1 MYFRK
6 MIFGLVVF
14 MMFSGSASAS
24 LFTDLTGDFGN
35 VQTINIGAEITG
47 LTLGQNS
54 SVILNGT
61 GYPNVT
67 AGLVVQPEFY
77 DVAFAWEITTLDAL
91 TAITVSSVNGGSN
104 PWTEVVVA
112 ILGVGNVLT
121 SDLIDII
128 PAAGSSSMSTSYA
141 SGDTFRV
148 ALFGNLTDDAKTAID
163 GGATVQAS
171 YELNVSAVP
180 VPAAVCL
187 FGTAVFG
194 LPGFRK
200 KANLAL
206 PQLNFRKRLP

>member
-24 LFTDLTGDFGN
+24 LFTDMTGDIGGT
-35 VQTINIGAEITG
+35 QTIGSTITG
-47 LTLGQNS
+47 LTLAQNG

-61 GYPNVT
+61 DYPNVNV
-67 AGLVVQPEFY
+67 GLVAQPEFY

-112 ILGVGNVLT
+112 ILGAGNVLT
-121 SDLIDII
+121 GDLLNIM
-128 PAAGSSSMSTSYA
+128 PAAGSSAMGTTYA

-148 ALFGNLTDDAKTAID
+148 ALFGNLTDAAKATIA
-163 GGATVQAS
+163 GGDTVQAS

-180 VPAAVCL
+180 VPAAVWL
-187 FGTAVFG
+187 FGTALFG
-194 LPGFRK
+194 LLGFRK
-200 KANLAL
+200 KASMAAAAA
-206 PQLNFRKRLP
+206 

>member
-6 MIFGLVVF
+6 MIIGLVFF

-24 LFTDLTGDFGN
+24 LFTDLTGDIGSA
-35 VQTINIGAEITG
+35 QTIGSTITG
-47 LTLGQNS
+47 LSLAQNS

-61 GYPNVT
+61 DYPNVNV
-67 AGLVVQPEFY
+67 GLVAQPEFY

-112 ILGVGNVLT
+112 ILGAGNVLT
-121 SDLIDII
+121 GNLLDII
-128 PAAGSSSMSTSYA
+128 PAAGSSAMASAYA
-141 SGDTFRV
+141 AGDTFRV
-148 ALFGNLTDDAKTAID
+148 ALFGNLTDAAKTAID

-180 VPAAVCL
+180 VPAAVWL
-187 FGTAVFG
+187 FGTALLGLFG
-194 LPGFRK
+194 FKRK
-200 KANLAL
+200 ASVSEALAA
-206 PQLNFRKRLP
+206 

>member
-1 MYFRK
+1 MKFRN
-6 MIFGLVVF
+6 MIFGLAFF

-24 LFTDLTGDFGN
+24 LFSDLTSDIGN
-35 VQTINIGAEITG
+35 TQTIGSAITG
-47 LTLGQNS
+47 LTLAQNS
-54 SVILNGT
+54 SVILNST
-61 GYPNVT
+61 DYPDVNT
-67 AGLVVQPEFY
+67 GLVPAGGIY

-91 TAITVSSVNGGSN
+91 TAITVSSVNGGAN

-112 ILGVGNVLT
+112 ILSVSNALT

-148 ALFGNLTDDAKTAID
+148 ALFGNLTDAAKTAID

-180 VPAAVCL
+180 VPAAVWL
-187 FGTAVFG
+187 FGTALLG
-194 LPGFRK
+194 LMGFKRK
-200 KANLAL
+200 ASVS
-206 PQLNFRKRLP
+206 